1 MDRVCSLW
9 ITGGFGPPWTRGQG
23 ATACT
28 SSHSGTTSERDGLGS
43 AAHWLSL
50 EVDGEG
56 EEDVPMSGEP
66 SPESGRR
73 RGSDTMTLKGSVE
86 WSSVVA
92 RLKEKGGM
100 WGK

>member
-1 MDRVCSLW
+1 VASVHHGLEDR
-9 ITGGFGPPWTRGQG
+9 
-23 ATACT
+23 
-28 SSHSGTTSERDGLGS
+28 ERRRVHLHTVALHRSS

-50 EVDGEG
+50 EVDVEG

-92 RLKEKGGM
+92 RWKEKGGM